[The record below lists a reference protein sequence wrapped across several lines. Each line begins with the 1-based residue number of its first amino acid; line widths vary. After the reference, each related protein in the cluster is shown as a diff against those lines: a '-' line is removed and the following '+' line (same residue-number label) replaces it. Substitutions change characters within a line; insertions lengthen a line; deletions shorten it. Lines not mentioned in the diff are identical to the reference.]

1 MNNPF
6 SPVEI
11 NQNLK
16 NLYTILM
23 QYLEKLIKLNH
34 PKLNLITDVLDLLI
48 KLRKE
53 KDECVDAEAEDDEE
67 IFKRDFDEIHAIAYK
82 NITEIYD
89 YDKEQD
95 DIAKAQQEEQE
106 AIII

>member
-1 MNNPF
+1 MENYNPF

-11 NQNLK
+11 NQNMK

-23 QYLEKLIKLNH
+23 QYLEKLHHNNH
-34 PKLNLITDVLDLLI
+34 PKIHLITEVLDLLI

-53 KDECVDAEAEDDEE
+53 KDENVDTEKEDDEE
-67 IFKRDFDEIHAIAYK
+67 LFKKEFDEIHAIAFK

-89 YDKEQD
+89 YDKEEEEKN
-95 DIAKAQQEEQE
+95 KAMD
-106 AIII
+106 